1 MEYFFIIPL
10 IILVCI
16 FVCYPFFTRNK
27 DTSLYIEEE
36 GLYTGDKDPSI
47 RYLEYEKDHI
57 YRAIK
62 EIDFD
67 YGLGKL
73 SEDDYSDLR
82 KQYIYQA
89 VEIVNKIEGLAL
101 EKNDTPE
108 DSIEKEILNARSSPG
123 NVYDDIEEEI
133 KSVRGKK

>member
-10 IILVCI
+10 IIIVCV

-36 GLYTGDKDPSI
+36 GLYEGDKDPSI
-47 RYLEYEKDHI
+47 SYLEYEKDHI

-82 KQYIYQA
+82 NQYIYQA
-89 VEIVNKIEGLAL
+89 AEIVNKLDGLAL
-101 EKNDTPE
+101 EKDDNPE
-108 DSIEKEILNARSSPG
+108 DSIEKEILNARSSPV

>member
-10 IILVCI
+10 IIIVCI
-16 FVCYPFFTRNK
+16 FVCYPFFARNK

-36 GLYTGDKDPSI
+36 GLYAGEKDPSI
-47 RYLEYEKDHI
+47 RHLEYEKDHI

-89 VEIVNKIEGLAL
+89 AEIVNKIEGLAF
-101 EKNDTPE
+101 EKDDNPE
-108 DSIEKEILNARSSPG
+108 DSIEKEILNARSSPV

>member
-101 EKNDTPE
+101 EKNDNPE